1 MTCGGYSFDSP
12 ICRGDPRRF
21 GRKINE
27 MTWIETFTGKRIDL
41 LDPSPDDIDIAD
53 IAQAL
58 SNLCRFTGHCSR
70 FYSVAEHSMWVAS
83 AVFREG
89 EVAETVMLAAL
100 LHDATEAYV
109 ADLSRP
115 AKQALRALV
124 KESKLK
130 SETPGLNEGSSYDV
144 LESRIARAIARKF
157 TIPYKMPPLVKEM
170 DTRILVTEQRVLMKR
185 NDWNLGVEPVLL
197 AEFKAAPIHS
207 PGEVALRFL
216 KAFEE
221 LTG

>member
-1 MTCGGYSFDSP
+1 
-12 ICRGDPRRF
+12 
-21 GRKINE
+21 
-27 MTWIETFTGKRIDL
+27 MTWIETFTGNRIDL
-41 LDPSPDDIDIAD
+41 LNPSPDDIDIVD

-70 FYSVAEHSMWVAS
+70 FYSVAEHSMWVTS
-83 AVFREG
+83 AVHREDAG
-89 EVAETVMLAAL
+89 ETVMLAAL

-115 AKQALRALV
+115 AKHALRALV
-124 KESKLK
+124 KESKFA

-144 LESRIARAIARKF
+144 LGGRIARAIAQKF
-157 TIPYKMPPLVKEM
+157 GLTTKLPPLVKEM
-170 DTRILVTEQRVLMKR
+170 DTRILETERIVLMNR

-197 AEFKAAPIHS
+197 EEFRTTRIQTPA
-207 PGEVALRFL
+207 EVAVRFL

-221 LTG
+221 LTE